1 MSRENNVSFKKK
13 KKRTSGNGGSNAP
26 KWFQAYEEREQQ
38 RWARQEECNKK
49 QLEFNE
55 WVKNEFAKHEKFI
68 KAVIKINCLKD
79 PDKE

>member
-38 RWARQEECNKK
+38 RWARQEEFNARQEEFNKK

-55 WVKNEFAKHEKFI
+55 WVKDEFVKLRKD
-68 KAVIKINCLKD
+68 NNLK
-79 PDKE
+79 